1 MLEQCTILQGGAII
15 QPRIFYGWFV
25 VLVSFVT
32 LVLVM
37 GTRFSF
43 GVFYSNML
51 AEMGWSRAATAG
63 IFSVS
68 MLVYA
73 GVALGVGAAFD
84 WWGPRRMFPVAVLLL
99 SLGFWLC
106 SQMTELWEFYLYYG
120 FLVGTGF
127 TAVGFI
133 PHVALV
139 ARWFDRWRGL
149 ATSLALAG
157 TGVGSFLLAPLS
169 AWLIALYGWRQSYLV
184 YAAIIPGALIPLI
197 LLVHRNRPA
206 DLGLHPDGASAP
218 TPVRPLASRFAD
230 ASRAPYAAAFTTR
243 SFWALSGVIFAIACN
258 LMLLTVHQNQ
268 YLIDLGFSP
277 AFAAWML
284 GLSGLLRSGGS
295 VLWGTVSD
303 RMSRE
308 ASFTIATLLGVIAL
322 LCLLSAQGAHHTW
335 RVVVFVALMGL
346 GYGGTS
352 VIYSTAAANLFQG
365 PHFGKI
371 LGLMEI
377 GFGLGASLGS
387 AMAGMIFDYFQT
399 YVPAF
404 YITIGLML
412 ASIAGIW
419 IAAPRATRQAVQV
432 QSLSQPRTR

>member
-1 MLEQCTILQGGAII
+1 VHTAA
-15 QPRIFYGWFV
+15 QPRIFYGWVV
-25 VLVSFVT
+25 VLASFLT

-43 GVFYSNML
+43 GVFYSSML
-51 AEMGWSRAATAG
+51 VEMGWSRAATAG

-73 GVALGVGAAFD
+73 VVALGVGAAFD
-84 WWGPRRMFPVAVLLL
+84 WWGPRRLFPVAALLL
-99 SLGFWLC
+99 SAGFWLC
-106 SQMTELWEFYLYYG
+106 SRMTELWEFYVYYG
-120 FLVGTGF
+120 IIVGTGF
-127 TAVGFI
+127 TALGFI
-133 PHVALV
+133 PHVALM
-139 ARWFDRWRGL
+139 ARWFERRRGL

-184 YAAIIPGALIPLI
+184 YAVTIPVVLIPLI
-197 LLVHRNRPA
+197 LLVHRSRPA
-206 DLGLHPDGASAP
+206 DLGLHPDGASEPAP
-218 TPVRPLASRFAD
+218 VSHLASRFAD
-230 ASRAPYAAAFTTR
+230 AAGGTPYAAAFTTR
-243 SFWALSGVIFAIACN
+243 SFWALSGVVFTIACT

-284 GLSGLLRSGGS
+284 GFNGLLRSGGS
-295 VLWGTVSD
+295 ILWGALSD
-303 RMSRE
+303 RMTRE
-308 ASFTIATLLGVIAL
+308 TSFTIATLLGVVSL
-322 LCLLSAQGAHHTW
+322 LCLLSAQGSPDTW
-335 RVVVFVALMGL
+335 RIVVFVVLMGL

-352 VIYSTAAANLFQG
+352 VIYSTAAADLFQG

-387 AMAGMIFDYFQT
+387 AMAGVVFDYFQT

-419 IAAPRATRQAVQV
+419 IAAPRAARHMVHATTSAPALPPTR
-432 QSLSQPRTR
+432 